1 MSRRG
6 LLLFAAMGVI
16 WGIPYLLIKV
26 AVRAVDPPVL
36 VFVRTGIGA
45 LLLLPLAARGN
56 ELRPLAAKWKPLL
69 AYTVIEVALPWLLLS
84 TAEQRITS
92 SLAGLLVS
100 AVPIVGAVL
109 SFVLRDAQEV
119 NARVVGGL
127 VLGVAGVA
135 ALVGLDV
142 GHTDFGAVAMI
153 GVVAVCYAVGPVIL
167 VRHLSDLPGRGV
179 VSVSLGLCAAAYA
192 PWAIVRWPDHMPGA
206 RPLLA
211 LLVLGVVC
219 TALAFVLFFHLIA
232 EVGPLR
238 ATVITYVNPAVA
250 VTLGVVFLHERFR
263 ASTAL
268 GFALILGGSFLA
280 TGRRAAADEP
290 RPLAAPIPEP

>member
-26 AVRAVDPPVL
+26 AVRAVEPPVL
-36 VFVRTGIGA
+36 VFVRTAIGA

-84 TAEQRITS
+84 TAEQRISS

-109 SFVLRDAQEV
+109 SFTLRDAQEV

-142 GHTDFGAVAMI
+142 GQTDLGAVAMI
-153 GVVAVCYAVGPVIL
+153 
-167 VRHLSDLPGRGV
+167 
-179 VSVSLGLCAAAYA
+179 
-192 PWAIVRWPDHMPGA
+192 
-206 RPLLA
+206 
-211 LLVLGVVC
+211 
-219 TALAFVLFFHLIA
+219 
-232 EVGPLR
+232 
-238 ATVITYVNPAVA
+238 
-250 VTLGVVFLHERFR
+250 
-263 ASTAL
+263 
-268 GFALILGGSFLA
+268 
-280 TGRRAAADEP
+280 
-290 RPLAAPIPEP
+290 